1 MKPFWDVIIG
11 YCSLWLANLTDELG
25 VLSFKKKKKKSSFFP
40 VYVEPFSYQ
49 LTFLC

>member
-25 VLSFKKKKKKSSFFP
+25 VLSLKKKKKSPHSFQYMLNLL
-40 VYVEPFSYQ
+40 VTS
-49 LTFLC
+49 